1 MGIASVARLGGKS
14 GPIWQHW
21 RRRHLTILSS
31 FISECYKSHF
41 VGVCCPPGSHGS
53 HVTAKYE
60 FTTRI
65 PSKLAYIRHSDQ
77 KLMHSQQLFQNSSKA
92 RMPKSHFELT
102 RDWLQPA
109 TINCKL
115 KQPTTWVQK
124 TQKTSP
130 QHQQIL
136 SNKYC
141 VLHLFMWQWFADAS
155 RGVAYHIHL
164 VQQVILLIVSMVL
177 VTCSGAFYQCI
188 QAKMTWCLIIPAK
201 EYWYY

>member
-1 MGIASVARLGGKS
+1 MSLRLEFAILFNYTLRLFQNENNPPSAFMGIASVARLGGKS

-92 RMPKSHFELT
+92 RMTKSHFELT
-102 RDWLQPA
+102 RD
-109 TINCKL
+109 
-115 KQPTTWVQK
+115 
-124 TQKTSP
+124 
-130 QHQQIL
+130 
-136 SNKYC
+136 
-141 VLHLFMWQWFADAS
+141 
-155 RGVAYHIHL
+155 
-164 VQQVILLIVSMVL
+164 
-177 VTCSGAFYQCI
+177 
-188 QAKMTWCLIIPAK
+188 
-201 EYWYY
+201 